1 MAISTE
7 LIDARDNS
15 HIWGQQYSR
24 KSADI
29 IAVQGDIAK
38 EMTVALRIKLSGE
51 NEKRI
56 AKINTANPDA
66 YQDYLKGLYWDNK
79 SNQEGLNKGVKYFQ
93 QAIEKDPTYALAY
106 AGLADCYGTLANLAF
121 GPPKENYARAKEATL
136 KALEIDDT
144 LGEAHAYLGNI
155 RAVYDWDV
163 SGAEREFHRALEL
176 NPNYAVTH
184 FYYGVAL
191 EHEGRLAE
199 AINEEKRAVELD
211 PLSLPNNYALGAAF
225 YFARQFDQAID
236 QERKTLELDPT
247 FELAHVALGRIYV
260 QKAMFKAS
268 IAETEKALAISTDN
282 LGILSDVAYV
292 YAVAGRKVDAQKLVD
307 HLNKVSRQRYVQPL
321 LIARAYVGL
330 GEKDKAFAYLE
341 KSYEDR
347 SIALGFGTINVDPTF
362 DRLRPDPRFQDLLR
376 RTNLQP

>member
-1 MAISTE
+1 MF
-7 LIDARDNS
+7 R
-15 HIWGQQYSR
+15 
-24 KSADI
+24 
-29 IAVQGDIAK
+29 
-38 EMTVALRIKLSGE
+38 
-51 NEKRI
+51 
-56 AKINTANPDA
+56 
-66 YQDYLKGLYWDNK
+66 
-79 SNQEGLNKGVKYFQ
+79 KGV
-93 QAIEKDPTYALAY
+93 A
-106 AGLADCYGTLANLAF
+106 
-121 GPPKENYARAKEATL
+121 
-136 KALEIDDT
+136 
-144 LGEAHAYLGNI
+144 
-155 RAVYDWDV
+155 
-163 SGAEREFHRALEL
+163 
-176 NPNYAVTH
+176 
-184 FYYGVAL
+184 
-191 EHEGRLAE
+191 LAE

-225 YFARQFDQAID
+225 YFARRFDQAID